1 MTKRAGVAA
10 AIAAATLVGGL
21 VACAPHE
28 KPVAVTRLKIA
39 MPTIGCIGVLPF
51 ASLVDDPNAG
61 QQMADLVS
69 VQLMQ
74 SDRYF
79 VLDRSEATRLLAVR
93 GIRLPSTSDGPTA
106 RMIGSALNLDAVLVG
121 TVTEYGYDPRAK
133 GAVAPA
139 VGATVRLVE
148 VATGRELWLAS
159 AVREEP
165 AREHPSDEP
174 VFVSAQ
180 GVAADLSQAL
190 IDASGK
196 KPDFETKPCWGPRIS
211 LAKAW
216 LGTKS
221 APFDMPP
228 PTPEPIVVAAT
239 PKPIATPPPK
249 PLSPSQAT
257 LLGSLH
263 AGGKLVLT
271 GVDFKPNSGTLTSA
285 NPAVL
290 TDWGVV
296 LGAHPEIHLK
306 IDAFVDPQDKDAAA
320 VSTSRAEAVVAAM
333 VQAGAPAS
341 SLTPAG
347 RGGDNPIAPSFAEA
361 LRKKNRR
368 VEIEVLAGPK

>member
-1 MTKRAGVAA
+1 V
-10 AIAAATLVGGL
+10 
-21 VACAPHE
+21 
-28 KPVAVTRLKIA
+28 
-39 MPTIGCIGVLPF
+39 
-51 ASLVDDPNAG
+51 
-61 QQMADLVS
+61 
-69 VQLMQ
+69 
-74 SDRYF
+74 
-79 VLDRSEATRLLAVR
+79 LAVR

-106 RMIGSALNLDAVLVG
+106 RMIGSALNLDAVVVG

-133 GAVAPA
+133 GEVAPA

-165 AREHPSDEP
+165 DRVRATGEP

-180 GVAADLSQAL
+180 GVASDLSQAL
-190 IDASGK
+190 IDAAGK

-228 PTPEPIVVAAT
+228 PTPEPSVVAIVAT
-239 PKPIATPPPK
+239 PKPTPPPV
-249 PLSPSQAT
+249 PLSPSQQTLLAT
-257 LLGSLH
+257 LKS
-263 AGGKLVLT
+263 GGKLVLG
-271 GVDFKPNSGTLTSA
+271 GVDFKPNSATLTSA

-290 TDWGVV
+290 TDYGIV
-296 LGAHPEIHLK
+296 LGAHPEIHLR
-306 IDAFVDPQDKDAAA
+306 ISDFVDPQDKDASAISTQRAAA
-320 VSTSRAEAVVAAM
+320 VVSAI
-333 VQAGAPAS
+333 VQAGAPPAS
-341 SLTPAG
+341 LIPVG
-347 RGGDNPIAPSFAEA
+347 RGGDQPIAPSFAEA